1 MTRGVGRAGSTGL
14 LAALAAIVW
23 LALFYGLNPDLVVDF
38 DTAPPSLLTGVYPN
52 ERDPV
57 SGRTFAWTGEE
68 AILRLPELDRRV
80 GWTLKLRVRGARAQA
95 ARKSRTDPG
104 CGRPADRT
112 AANGHRL
119 RGTRGHHPGPGR

>member
-52 ERDPV
+52 VP
-57 SGRTFAWTGEE
+57 SAGRSPPCSRSRGEAAKLDTSNVGNWLHE
-68 AILRLPELDRRV
+68 TSNARRWLPM
-80 GWTLKLRVRGARAQA
+80 
-95 ARKSRTDPG
+95 
-104 CGRPADRT
+104 
-112 AANGHRL
+112 
-119 RGTRGHHPGPGR
+119 